1 MLQGPCCKLRI
12 IGHWRIAQLLS
23 SIGVKFVK
31 EREKKL
37 DFSFKS
43 HSLSPLQIHFLSQAR
58 ANFFKFLHSVKYLE
72 VTVISWPRKPIII
85 VLWKRCQVR
94 YCSFLPK
101 FTYELRTEVL
111 CHNNLTPSQTKSLIL
126 AWFLKLRWE
135 SLQSDFY
142 VSSHAL
148 WCDTCKCSHT
158 IIIETPV
165 FCPTRHKVI
174 VNLLRH
180 ANCPPESSCWFLT
193 LLFNGRVTA
202 SWKLK
207 FPERACVLWM
217 RVKRTYLV
225 YIIKY
230 WCIILPRGD
239 RNLIGFFSV

>member
-12 IGHWRIAQLLS
+12 ISHWRIAQLLS

-31 EREKKL
+31 ERKKNL
-37 DFSFKS
+37 ISPLRAILFRHFKS
-43 HSLSPLQIHFLSQAR
+43 IFSVRLEQTL
-58 ANFFKFLHSVKYLE
+58 KFLHSVKYLE

-111 CHNNLTPSQTKSLIL
+111 CHSNLMPSQTKSLIL

>member
-12 IGHWRIAQLLS
+12 ISHWRIAQLLS

-31 EREKKL
+31 ERKKNII
-37 DFSFKS
+37 
-43 HSLSPLQIHFLSQAR
+43 SPLR
-58 ANFFKFLHSVKYLE
+58 AILFHYFESIFSVRLEQTLKFLHSVKYLE

-111 CHNNLTPSQTKSLIL
+111 CHSNLTPSQTKSLIL
-126 AWFLKLRWE
+126 AWFLKLRWK

>member
-12 IGHWRIAQLLS
+12 ISHWRIAQLLS

-31 EREKKL
+31 ERKKNL
-37 DFSFKS
+37 ISPLRAILFRHFKS
-43 HSLSPLQIHFLSQAR
+43 IFSVRLEQTL
-58 ANFFKFLHSVKYLE
+58 KFLHSVKYLE

-111 CHNNLTPSQTKSLIL
+111 CHSNLTPSQTKSLIL

>member
-12 IGHWRIAQLLS
+12 ISHWRIAQLLS

-31 EREKKL
+31 ERKKNL
-37 DFSFKS
+37 ISPLRAILFRHFKS
-43 HSLSPLQIHFLSQAR
+43 IFSVRLEQTL
-58 ANFFKFLHSVKYLE
+58 KFLHSVKYLE

-101 FTYELRTEVL
+101 FTYELRKEVL
-111 CHNNLTPSQTKSLIL
+111 CHSNLTPSQTKSLIP